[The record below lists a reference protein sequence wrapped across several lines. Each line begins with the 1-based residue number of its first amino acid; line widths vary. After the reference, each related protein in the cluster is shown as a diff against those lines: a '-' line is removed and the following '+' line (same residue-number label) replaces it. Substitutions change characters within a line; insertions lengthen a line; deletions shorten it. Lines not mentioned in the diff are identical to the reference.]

1 MPMSTLSD
9 NLYLQILK
17 VYFYKFKEPFMM
29 RVVSNG
35 EMAEKLSIIEMKPEK
50 ITAPGKCR
58 KPEKI
63 TWNL

>member
-1 MPMSTLSD
+1 M
-9 NLYLQILK
+9 QIFK